1 MWLLLCLLSRCKV
14 NNFEHNMQVRAINNV
29 NRLDTYLS
37 IPKHHR
43 NPNILIAEMCNKMY
57 FLIVAF
63 AI

>member
-43 NPNILIAEMCNKMY
+43 NPNILIAEM
-57 FLIVAF
+57 
-63 AI
+63 